1 MPMKRIALALIL
13 CAVTV
18 AAQAAVKIEHWVAPS
33 GARVYFV
40 ETHVL
45 PIVDIQVDFAAG
57 SAYDPASKV
66 GLASLTRSLLDA
78 GAGGMSEES
87 IADKLADT
95 GARLSGATELDRA
108 NLSLRTLSSRAE
120 RDAALNLMRAIVQQP
135 EFSAPALARE
145 KARTIASI
153 KDEDTRPDSIAIKR
167 FYAALYPGHP
177 YGYNATA
184 ETVSAIGRDDV
195 ASFHRNYYSA
205 ARSSVAIVG
214 DVTRAD
220 AEAIAQKLTDGLPA
234 TGAGPAAT
242 VPEVTLP
249 QRETVKVAHP
259 ATQSHIYVGVPGL
272 KREDPDYFPL
282 LVGNYILGG
291 GGFESRLLNE
301 VREKRGYAYS
311 AYSYFLPNKQL
322 GPFEIGLQTKRNQ
335 SEDAIKV
342 VDDTLKAFL
351 TKGPTEDELKRAKQ
365 NIVDGFA
372 LRIDSN
378 KKLLDYVSMIGFYG
392 LRLDYLEDYPKEVAK
407 VTAAQIRDAFA
418 RRIRPENMVT
428 VIVAGKG

>member
-1 MPMKRIALALIL
+1 
-13 CAVTV
+13 
-18 AAQAAVKIEHWVAPS
+18 
-33 GARVYFV
+33 
-40 ETHVL
+40 
-45 PIVDIQVDFAAG
+45 
-57 SAYDPASKV
+57 
-66 GLASLTRSLLDA
+66 
-78 GAGGMSEES
+78 
-87 IADKLADT
+87 
-95 GARLSGATELDRA
+95 
-108 NLSLRTLSSRAE
+108 
-120 RDAALNLMRAIVQQP
+120 
-135 EFSAPALARE
+135 
-145 KARTIASI
+145 
-153 KDEDTRPDSIAIKR
+153 
-167 FYAALYPGHP
+167 
-177 YGYNATA
+177 
-184 ETVSAIGRDDV
+184 
-195 ASFHRNYYSA
+195 
-205 ARSSVAIVG
+205 
-214 DVTRAD
+214 
-220 AEAIAQKLTDGLPA
+220 
-234 TGAGPAAT
+234 

-249 QRETVKVAHP
+249 QQETVKVAHP

-272 KREDPDYFPL
+272 KRDDPDYFPL

-335 SEDAIKV
+335 SEEAIKV

-351 TKGPTEDELKRAKQ
+351 KKGPTDDELKRAKQ

-392 LRLDYLEDYPKEVAK
+392 LRLDYLENYPKEVAK
-407 VTAAQIRDAFA
+407 ATAAQIRDAFA